1 MALDLKSFVLGLAVA
16 IILPALGPLGWY
28 GALALL
34 LVGLLAWM
42 SGGVR
47 QSRSVPTP
55 TNCRNCGAPNPPD
68 RDECQHCGE
77 SLDEPNG
84 Q

>member
-16 IILPALGPLGWY
+16 TILLSLGPLGWY
-28 GALALL
+28 GTLLLL
-34 LVGLLAWM
+34 LVSLLAWM
-42 SGGVR
+42 GGGVR

-55 TNCRNCGAPNPPD
+55 INCRNCGAPNPPE
-68 RDECQHCGE
+68 RAECEHCGE
-77 SLDEPNG
+77 PLDGPDG